1 MTVWAKHNLS
11 SYSVVILITTAIV
24 FIIAGLAGWMGFS
37 LAVGAMFAGLAYSRD
52 PEEHRIDKG
61 FELIYQFFA
70 RSSLSVSG
78 WSLT

>member
-1 MTVWAKHNLS
+1 
-11 SYSVVILITTAIV
+11 
-24 FIIAGLAGWMGFS
+24 MGFS